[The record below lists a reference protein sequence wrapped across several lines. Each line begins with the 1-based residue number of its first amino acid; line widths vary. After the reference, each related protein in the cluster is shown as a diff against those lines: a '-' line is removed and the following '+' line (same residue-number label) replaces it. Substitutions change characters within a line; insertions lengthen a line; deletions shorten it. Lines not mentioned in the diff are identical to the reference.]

1 MSLLS
6 KNKLKLLKLFYTHPK
21 RQFYIQE
28 IGRLLKK
35 KPGTFQ
41 RALES
46 LHKNGLLSSEYKA
59 NARFSKSIRAARFTT
74 KSKASFPNPSAS

>member
-6 KNKLKLLKLFYTHPK
+6 KNKLKLLKLFYTHPS

-46 LHKNGLLSSEYKA
+46 LHKNGLLLSEYKA
-59 NARFSKSIRAARFTT
+59 NARFSKSIQTIPFTAR
-74 KSKASFPNPSAS
+74 